1 MLVKATARLKY
12 VSIPPRKMRLVANL
26 VKGMPVEKALNVL
39 NFTPRVAAHHIA
51 KTLKSAAA
59 NALSLEG
66 TDHLKPEDLVVSNII
81 VDAAPTAKRIR
92 FQSMGRRFCHLTV
105 MLEGEMEAPEPK
117 KAATRGRKKAAAA
130 ETEDIKKETAKKPS
144 AKKPAARKKTPKKPA
159 VKKTEKQAPRRKTD
173 TKAKG
178 YSTGLGLTFCK
189 LAVETHG
196 GQVGVESEV
205 GKGSLFAFT
214 IPTAQ

>member
-1 MLVKATARLKY
+1 MWVKATARLKY

-92 FQSMGRRFCHLTV
+92 FQSMGRVFRYKKRFCHLTV

-117 KAATRGRKKAAAA
+117 KAATRGKKKAAAE
-130 ETEDIKKETAKKPS
+130 ETEDIKKEAVKKPS
-144 AKKPAARKKTPKKPA
+144 AKRPAARKKTPKKPA

-178 YSTGLGLTFCK
+178 SVK
-189 LAVETHG
+189 QSRKKV
-196 GQVGVESEV
+196 
-205 GKGSLFAFT
+205 
-214 IPTAQ
+214 

>member
-26 VKGMPVEKALNVL
+26 VKGMPVEKALNIL
-39 NFTPRVAAHHIA
+39 NFTPRLAAHHIA

-59 NALSLEG
+59 NALSSEG

-92 FQSMGRRFCHLTV
+92 FQSMGRVFRYKKRFCHLTV
-105 MLEGEMEAPEPK
+105 MLEGEMEVPEPK
-117 KAATRGRKKAAAA
+117 KASIRGRKKAAAA
-130 ETEDIKKETAKKPS
+130 ETEEVTAEAVKKPVV
-144 AKKPAARKKTPKKPA
+144 KKPA
-159 VKKTEKQAPRRKTD
+159 VKKKVPRRPAIKKTEKQVPRRKTD

-178 YSTGLGLTFCK
+178 
-189 LAVETHG
+189 
-196 GQVGVESEV
+196 
-205 GKGSLFAFT
+205 T
-214 IPTAQ
+214 IKQSRKKV

>member
-92 FQSMGRRFCHLTV
+92 FQSMGRVFRYKKRFCHLTV

-117 KAATRGRKKAAAA
+117 KAATRGKKKAAAE
-130 ETEDIKKETAKKPS
+130 ETEDIKKEAVKKPS
-144 AKKPAARKKTPKKPA
+144 AKRPAARKKTPKKPA

-178 YSTGLGLTFCK
+178 SVK
-189 LAVETHG
+189 QSRKKV
-196 GQVGVESEV
+196 
-205 GKGSLFAFT
+205 
-214 IPTAQ
+214 

>member
-92 FQSMGRRFCHLTV
+92 FQSMGRVFRYKKRFCHLTV

-117 KAATRGRKKAAAA
+117 KAATRGKKKAAAE
-130 ETEDIKKETAKKPS
+130 ETEDIKKEAVKKPS

-178 YSTGLGLTFCK
+178 SVK
-189 LAVETHG
+189 QSRKKV
-196 GQVGVESEV
+196 
-205 GKGSLFAFT
+205 
-214 IPTAQ
+214 